1 MKIVSSTLAASPR
14 VSPRAALAEAEAR
27 QSVALGA
34 FAVHNAE
41 RSAAASSAPLPTH
54 SCISK
59 KTMLNLPHGRA
70 HNYALASAELR
81 SAPHHGDFVAD
92 SCLNLSWPYVFIAL
106 AIPSATA

>member
-1 MKIVSSTLAASPR
+1 MCCLLLLPHAEECH
-14 VSPRAALAEAEAR
+14 PRAALAEAEPR

-34 FAVHNAE
+34 FAVHDAE

-59 KTMLNLPHGRA
+59 KTMLNLPHGKA
-70 HNYALASAELR
+70 HKYALASAELR

-92 SCLNLSWPYVFIAL
+92 SCLNRRWPYARIEL
-106 AIPSATA
+106 ATTSATA